1 MIKQV
6 KAGTLSMIRIA
17 VDGPGGAGKSTIAK
31 ILADRLGIEYIDT
44 GAMYRA
50 IALKICRTATSLD
63 DDKALRDMLDAT
75 ALDFRDNRIF
85 LDGEDVSGQIRTQD
99 VSMMAS
105 DSSKLKSVRGKLVA
119 LQKEIAASKSVVMDG
134 RDIGTNVITD
144 AEVKIFLTADPMV
157 RAKRRYEQLL
167 EAGKEA
173 SLEKIFEE
181 TQARDHQDTHREL
194 NPLKKA
200 DDAILLDTS
209 DMTID
214 EAVGFIIEKTQHR

>member
-1 MIKQV
+1 
-6 KAGTLSMIRIA
+6 MIRIA

-31 ILADRLGIEYIDT
+31 LLADRLGIEYIDT

-50 IALKICRTATSLD
+50 IGLKICRMGISPDDEDAIAGMLD
-63 DDKALRDMLDAT
+63 DT
-75 ALDFRDNRIF
+75 VLDFRDNRIF

-105 DSSKLKSVRGKLVA
+105 NCSGLKCVRDKLVA
-119 LQKEIAASKSVVMDG
+119 LQKTIASAKSVVMDG

-157 RAKRRYEQLL
+157 RAKRRYEQLKL
-167 EAGKEA
+167 AGKDA

-181 TQARDHQDTHREL
+181 TRARDEQDTNRKL

-209 DMTID
+209 EMTID
-214 EAVGFIIEKTQHR
+214 EVVEFIIDKTKQR